1 MLRGQRSSS
10 LGQVQETGLR
20 VASYLVLVALTVVAC
35 GESAPRMDA
44 HVNLS
49 EDAGTTRGEFLCRQS
64 SSGGC
69 DFTLFLE
76 DCQEPKQRSACTRQ
90 VLKKF
95 SLKAGESTMVD
106 RLPLGTRYCVNRQ
119 GTSDE
124 PLCPA
129 VPSPPPPKKPGPQT
143 ASYPGTGASAA

>member
-1 MLRGQRSSS
+1 VVASARTLGRTTEVSS
-10 LGQVQETGLR
+10 LRRTAL
-20 VASYLVLVALTVVAC
+20 LVLVSLTVAAC
-35 GESAPRMDA
+35 GRSAQGMDA

-49 EDAGTTRGEFLCRQS
+49 EDAGTTRGEFLCKQS

-76 DCQEPKQRSACTRQ
+76 DCQEPKQGSACMRQ

-95 SLKAGESTMVD
+95 SLKAGESSTVD

-143 ASYPGTGASAA
+143 TSYPGTGASAA

>member
-1 MLRGQRSSS
+1 MRGTA
-10 LGQVQETGLR
+10 L
-20 VASYLVLVALTVVAC
+20 LVLAAVAVAAC
-35 GESAPRMDA
+35 CRSAQGMDA
-44 HVNLS
+44 HANLS
-49 EDAGTTRGEFLCRQS
+49 DDAGTTRGEFVCKQS

-76 DCQEPKQRSACTRQ
+76 DCQEPKQGSACRRQ

-95 SLKAGESTMVD
+95 SVKAGESSVVD
-106 RLPLGTRYCVNRQ
+106 RLPLGIRYCVNRQ

-129 VPSPPPPKKPGPQT
+129 VPSPPPLKKPGPQT